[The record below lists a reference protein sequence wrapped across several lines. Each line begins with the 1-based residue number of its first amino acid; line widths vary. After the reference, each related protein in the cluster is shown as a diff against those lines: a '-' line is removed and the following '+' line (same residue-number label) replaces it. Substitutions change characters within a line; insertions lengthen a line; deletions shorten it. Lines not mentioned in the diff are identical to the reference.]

1 MTKPQSIVVGAGIS
15 GLAAAY
21 QLQKAG
27 WDVLVLDQN
36 DYVGGRMFTI
46 DWEGFRVDGGAKFV
60 TTSDR
65 SLLEMIQEL
74 CLEDQLVRS
83 NQGLTITIYRDGKMH
98 SANFLSILSYLSWS
112 GVSFRA
118 RLAMLKLI
126 PYFLKIGR
134 MKSVYHLEQAS
145 GPDDPVTFEQ
155 FFNDHISQEMFE
167 YWAIPMFETMCSYT
181 GEHVSRKAFLA
192 LMAGYLNADSVTFR
206 GGIGVLPERLA
217 SRLKVTLATKVT
229 KIQPFPDGSGAKVR
243 IRSSGQEK
251 ILTAEK
257 VVIAIPGPYVLG
269 LFDDPQ
275 PAWKEF
281 FPTVGYS
288 TGALQYHVCKT
299 DYRPPV
305 EGTFIP
311 RSTRLPINSISFE
324 QYQDGRWLLLTDP
337 SVYLFHLG
345 ENEKVL
351 VERAVSVATTV
362 FPELTGTFLAHRI
375 FRWKEKVPTFR
386 PGYLDALAKFWSDPQ
401 EGPIYF
407 CGDYFAGP
415 STGGALFTGK
425 ECAQRILMV

>member
-1 MTKPQSIVVGAGIS
+1 MTKPQSIIVGAGIS

-27 WDVLVLDQN
+27 YDVVVLDQN
-36 DYVGGRMFTI
+36 DHVGGRMFTI

-65 SLLEMIQEL
+65 SLLEMVHEL
-74 CLEDQLVRS
+74 DLDEELVRS

-98 SANFLSILSYLSWS
+98 SANFLSIPSYLSWS
-112 GVSFRA
+112 GVSFKA

-126 PYFLKIGR
+126 PHFLKIGR
-134 MKSVYHLEQAS
+134 MQNVYHLEQAKGS
-145 GPDDPVTFEQ
+145 DDPVTFEQ
-155 FFNDHISQEMFE
+155 FFNDQISQEMFE

-192 LMAGYLNADSVTFR
+192 LMASYLNADSVTFS
-206 GGIGVLPERLA
+206 GGIGRLPEQLA
-217 SRLKVTLATKVT
+217 SRLNVSLGARVT
-229 KIQPFPDGSGAKVR
+229 KIEPYPDGSGVKVR
-243 IRSSGQEK
+243 YRSAGQEK
-251 ILTAEK
+251 SQTADN
-257 VVIAIPGPYVLG
+257 VVIAIPGTYVLD
-269 LFDDPQ
+269 LFDDPR

-281 FPTVGYS
+281 FPKVGFS
-288 TGALQYHVCKT
+288 AGALQYHVCKT
-299 DYRPPV
+299 DFQPPV

-324 QYQDGRWLLLTDP
+324 QYRDGRWLLLTDP
-337 SVYLFHLG
+337 SVYLFHMG

-362 FPELTGTFLAHRI
+362 FPQLKDTFLAHRI

-386 PGYLDALAKFWSDPQ
+386 PGYLDALAKFWADPQ
-401 EGPIYF
+401 EGPVYF

-415 STGGALFTGK
+415 STGGALFTGN
-425 ECAQRILMV
+425 ECAQRLLAS